1 MLFKTNFLILGWI
14 FVRSLSLSLCAA
26 PAPVVSSVPVMT
38 SLQSGPTL
46 GPWLSELHRG
56 ASAFDI
62 RRVAPSFL
70 SQGPEMADYKE
81 SLEQLRLLARCY
93 RDDSGGVMRS
103 SSEEDDDD

>member
-1 MLFKTNFLILGWI
+1 MFPFTTTLLQPVCSSSIST
-14 FVRSLSLSLCAA
+14 A
-26 PAPVVSSVPVMT
+26 PSPVVSSVPVMT
-38 SLQSGPTL
+38 SLQSGPAL

-62 RRVAPSFL
+62 RRLAPSFL

-81 SLEQLRLLARCY
+81 TLEQLRLMARCY
-93 RDDSGGVMRS
+93 RDDSSGMVHS